1 MATSTVPT
9 VPPDHLVS
17 YFKPEMAPTFEL
29 VEQSGSV
36 RLWRSTAQRHR
47 GDGPHESTRFH
58 ITEGDEA
65 TVMHMP
71 SESTA
76 RANFAL
82 AAGL

>member
-9 VPPDHLVS
+9 VPPDLVS
-17 YFKPEMAPTFEL
+17 YFKPEMAPMFEL

-36 RLWRSTAQRHR
+36 RLWRSTVQRHDD
-47 GDGPHESTRFH
+47 DGPLKSTRFH

-65 TVMHMP
+65 TLLHIT

-76 RANFAL
+76 RANFGL